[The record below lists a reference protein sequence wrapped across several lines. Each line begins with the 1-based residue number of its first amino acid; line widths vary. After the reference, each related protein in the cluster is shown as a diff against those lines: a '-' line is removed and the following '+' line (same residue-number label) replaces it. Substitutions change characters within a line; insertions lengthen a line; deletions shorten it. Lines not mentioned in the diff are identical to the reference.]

1 VHGGRS
7 TYWCP
12 RCQRR
17 WSADNPQITQITRI

>member
-1 VHGGRS
+1 VRCGAKIRRATHAGRS

-17 WSADNPQITQITRI
+17 